1 MLFFQ
6 YFGAFMTINFYLDS
20 KLLRSNEKSIICFIR
35 GIKNCKTININTQL
49 KISPEHWNP
58 KNQNVRRS
66 HPDYAQWNSYLDKF
80 KNGVNSAY
88 IEFTK
93 KNFQLE
99 TNVIKSF
106 IIDRIFNS
114 PDQHKFDFFEVLDK
128 YIESKSSEFTQGYI
142 SNIVSL
148 KKNLLEFQVTSKTV
162 ITFENIDLNF
172 YDKFVRYCIQNKEFK
187 NNTIQS
193 KKKHLASFLN
203 WAMQRNY
210 HKNNQY
216 KQFKAKSETIDIVTL
231 TFNELMR
238 LNNLDLEENSI
249 QYHIRNLFCLSCFT
263 GARYSDIMN
272 LKFEDISNN
281 TWHLRTKK
289 TKDIIEIPL
298 IASALVII
306 EKYKNTN
313 QNFPK
318 IDKNKYNIELKNIAK
333 MAGLDAPVTIV
344 EYKGAV
350 RFESIKPK
358 FELVTS
364 HMGRRTF
371 VTLSLEKGMRPEIV
385 MKITGHKDYK
395 TFKRYIEI
403 TDKVK
408 HQEMMKAWN

>member
-1 MLFFQ
+1 
-6 YFGAFMTINFYLDS
+6 MTINFYLDS

-35 GIKNCKTININTQL
+35 GIKNCKTIQINTQL

-66 HPDYAQWNSYLDKF
+66 HPDYAQWNSYLEKF

-93 KNFQLE
+93 KNLTLE
-99 TNVIKSF
+99 TNIVKTF
-106 IIDRIFNS
+106 FKDRIFCLS
-114 PDQHKFDFFEVLDK
+114 DKHQHDFFEVMDK
-128 YIESKSSEFTQGYI
+128 YIESKRSEFTEGYI
-142 SNIVSL
+142 GNIVSL
-148 KKNLLEFQVTSKTV
+148 KKNLIEFQDISKTV

-172 YDKFVRYCIQNKEFK
+172 YDKFVRYFIQNKEFK

-193 KKKHLASFLN
+193 KKKHLSSFLN
-203 WAMQRNY
+203 WAVQRNY
-210 HKNNQY
+210 HQNNQY
-216 KQFKAKSETIDIVTL
+216 KQFKAKTETVDIVTL
-231 TFNELMR
+231 TFNELMQ

-249 QYHIRNLFCLSCFT
+249 QYHIRNLFCLSCYT

-272 LKFEDISNN
+272 IKFEDITDN

-289 TKDIIEIPL
+289 TNDIIEIPL
-298 IASALVII
+298 ISSALNII
-306 EKYKNTN
+306 EKYKKAN

-318 IDKNKYNIELKNIAK
+318 IDKNKYNLELKNIAK
-333 MAGLDAPVTIV
+333 LAGLNEPITIV

-350 RFESIKPK
+350 RHESIKPK
-358 FELVTS
+358 YELVTS